1 MAHGRVSKEAIL
13 EAALEL
19 FRTSGFNGVSLS
31 DISHATGLEKS
42 SLYFRF
48 PGGKEEIVLA
58 ALTRAGEFFIQN
70 VFTPL
75 TGEGGSTKRVQ
86 IAADALRDFY
96 ADGSKP
102 CVTDV
107 LSLPL
112 ESSKISEML
121 AQIMR
126 AWLAAFSEIARES
139 GCSSEEAQL
148 RAEEAII
155 AIEGSLVFS
164 RVSKDT
170 TPFQRVLAALPDLL
184 TGEHARERSG
194 SELST
199 TSGEVDH
206 NSRESFSV

>member
-58 ALTRAGEFFIQN
+58 ALTRAVEFFAQN

-75 TGEGGSTKRVQ
+75 TGEGGPTKRVQ

-96 ADGSKP
+96 ADGRKP

-121 AQIMR
+121 A
-126 AWLAAFSEIARES
+126 
-139 GCSSEEAQL
+139 
-148 RAEEAII
+148 
-155 AIEGSLVFS
+155 
-164 RVSKDT
+164 T
-170 TPFQRVLAALPDLL
+170 
-184 TGEHARERSG
+184 
-194 SELST
+194 
-199 TSGEVDH
+199 
-206 NSRESFSV
+206 